1 MCLSV
6 ITIQNMSN
14 KISIKQWAEE
24 DRPREKMLQKGVR
37 SLSNAEL
44 LAILIGS
51 GNKTMTAVDLS
62 RKILNDVGN
71 NLQNL
76 GKKTIDELIAS
87 YNGVGEAKA
96 ITILAAM
103 ELGRRRQSEEALQQP
118 SITGSQSVADIFVP
132 MLSDLPHEEFWAMY
146 LSRSNKV
153 MALEKISQGGVS
165 GTVVD
170 VKLIFKT
177 AIEKLASAIILCHN
191 HPSGNL
197 MPSSEDVN
205 ITSKCIEGGKILNIN
220 ILDHLIVSQQGYYSF
235 ADEGRI

>member
-1 MCLSV
+1 M
-6 ITIQNMSN
+6 QD

-62 RKILNDVGN
+62 RKILNDVDN
-71 NLQNL
+71 NLQAL
-76 GKKTIDELIAS
+76 GKKAIDELIAS

-103 ELGRRRQSEEALQQP
+103 ELGRRRQSEDAIKQP
-118 SITGSQSVADIFVP
+118 RIIGSQSVFDVFQP
-132 MLSDLPHEEFWAMY
+132 MLADLSYEEFWAMY

-153 MALEKISQGGVS
+153 IALEKISQGGVA

-170 VKLIFKT
+170 VKLIFKP
-177 AIEKLASAIILCHN
+177 AIEKLASGIILCHN
-191 HPSGNL
+191 HPSGNTQ
-197 MPSSEDVN
+197 PSEEDIN
-205 ITSKCIEGGKILNIN
+205 ITTKCIEAGQFLNIN
-220 ILDHLIVSQQGYYSF
+220 VLDHLIVTSQEFYSF
-235 ADEGRI
+235 ADEGKM

>member
-1 MCLSV
+1 
-6 ITIQNMSN
+6 MSEN
-14 KISIKQWAEE
+14 FTIKQWAEE

-62 RKILNDVGN
+62 KQILSDVSN
-71 NLQNL
+71 NLQSL
-76 GKKTIDELIAS
+76 GKKSIAELIAN

-118 SITGSQSVADIFVP
+118 KIEGSQTVADIFQP
-132 MLSDLPHEEFWAMY
+132 LLSDLPHEEFWILY

-153 MALEKISQGGVS
+153 IASEKISQGGVS

-170 VKLIFKT
+170 VKLIFKP
-177 AIEKLASAIILCHN
+177 ALEKLASALILCHN
-191 HPSGNL
+191 HPSGNRQ
-197 MPSSEDVN
+197 PSAEDLN
-205 ITSKCIEGGKILNIN
+205 ITRKCVEAGKVLSVNV
-220 ILDHLIVSQQGYYSF
+220 LDHIIISHNDYYSF
-235 ADEGRI
+235 ADEGVMP

>member
-1 MCLSV
+1 MKEENL
-6 ITIQNMSN
+6 T
-14 KISIKQWAEE
+14 IKQWAEE

-62 RKILNDVGN
+62 KKILNDVEN

-76 GKKTIDELIAS
+76 GKKSIVDLIAE

-96 ITILAAM
+96 VTILAAM
-103 ELGRRRQSEEALQQP
+103 ELGRRRQSEDALKQP
-118 SITGSQSVADIFVP
+118 KIEGSQTVAEIFQP
-132 MLSDLPHEEFWAMY
+132 MLGDLPYEEFWVLY

-153 MALEKISQGGVS
+153 IGSEKISQGGVS

-170 VKLIFKT
+170 VKLIFKP
-177 AIEKLASAIILCHN
+177 ALDKLASAMILCHN
-191 HPSGNL
+191 HPSGNDQ
-197 MPSSEDVN
+197 PSAEDLNV
-205 ITSKCIEGGKILNIN
+205 TRKCVEAGKFLSISV
-220 ILDHLIVSQQGYYSF
+220 LDHIIISHKNYYSF
-235 ADEGRI
+235 ADNGIMP

>member
-1 MCLSV
+1 MTEN
-6 ITIQNMSN
+6 IT
-14 KISIKQWAEE
+14 IKQWAEE

-62 RKILNDVGN
+62 KKILNDVDN
-71 NLQNL
+71 SLQSL
-76 GKKTIDELIAS
+76 GKKNIADLISA

-103 ELGRRRQSEEALQQP
+103 ELGRRRQSEDALKQP
-118 SITGSQSVADIFVP
+118 KINGSQSVAEIFQP
-132 MLSDLPHEEFWAMY
+132 LLSDLPHEEFWVLY

-153 MALEKISQGGVS
+153 LGSEIISQGGVS

-170 VKLIFKT
+170 VKLIFKP
-177 AIEKLASAIILCHN
+177 ALEKLASAIILCHN
-191 HPSGNL
+191 HPSGNKQ
-197 MPSSEDVN
+197 PSTEDIS
-205 ITSKCIEGGKILNIN
+205 ITRNCVEGGKVLNVN
-220 ILDHLIVSQQGYYSF
+220 VLDHIIISHNDYYSF
-235 ADEGRI
+235 ADNGLMPS